1 MKNDYMVMKSARG
14 GRKREEKP
22 RQQNL
27 GLLRG
32 REDDTLF

>member
-14 GRKREEKP
+14 GGRREKKP

-27 GLLRG
+27 GLLSAG
-32 REDDTLF
+32 EDDTLF